1 MKKIANYLWVEK
13 EENLYTIRM
22 TAELQDDVGTLGF
35 VIFSDKEVLEV
46 NDEILNLEA
55 SKTVMAI
62 LTPIAGRVVERNT
75 AALEQPTLLNSEK
88 PAENWLIRLTD
99 VSEEAFLALED
110 A

>member
-1 MKKIANYLWVEK
+1 
-13 EENLYTIRM
+13 
-22 TAELQDDVGTLGF
+22 AELQDDVGTLGF

-88 PAENWLIRLTD
+88 PEENWLIRLT
-99 VSEEAFLALED
+99 
-110 A
+110 